1 MSSFLLHGFTGP
13 SCPTASLLPP
23 QPTQMGHGSPGDKDV
38 GNFVSALGPA
48 GKVHV
53 GMQEKLFRAAA
64 VEQDKQ
70 HENQGHL

>member
-1 MSSFLLHGFTGP
+1 
-13 SCPTASLLPP
+13 
-23 QPTQMGHGSPGDKDV
+23 MGHGSPGDKDV